1 MEHEAQHPT
10 NTHMMN
16 NTKASEP
23 DVSNDTK
30 VRRVVDIKAAVTL
43 PDVFDDDDLDVRLCR
58 LYN

>member
-10 NTHMMN
+10 NTCMMN

-23 DVSNDTK
+23 DVLNDTK
-30 VRRVVDIKAAVTL
+30 VWRVIDIKATATL
-43 PDVFDDDDLDVRLCR
+43 PNVFDDNDPDVRLCR